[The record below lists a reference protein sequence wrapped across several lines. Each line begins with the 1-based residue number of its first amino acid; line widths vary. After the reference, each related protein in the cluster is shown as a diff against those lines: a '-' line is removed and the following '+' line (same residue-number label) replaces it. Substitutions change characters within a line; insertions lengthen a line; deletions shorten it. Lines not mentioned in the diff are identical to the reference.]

1 MAQSEELPL
10 YRDTFIM
17 LGMVI
22 EKVKDY
28 PRFYRY
34 TIGEKMVNIILDMLS
49 LIYRANS
56 SYNKLPIITHVDD
69 RYRMLVMLF
78 RLSVEQ
84 RVIPQNNYAKYAAQI
99 EKIGRQI
106 TGWKQYYEKMGASKV

>member
-1 MAQSEELPL
+1 MSQSNNLPI
-10 YRDTFIM
+10 YKDTFTM

-22 EKVKDY
+22 NRVKDY

-34 TIGEKMVNIILDMLS
+34 TIGEKMVNINLDMLS

-56 SYNKLPIITHVDD
+56 SYNKLPIITQLDD

-78 RLSVEQ
+78 RLSIEQ
-84 RVIPQNNYAKYAAQI
+84 RMIPQNNYANMQ
-99 EKIGRQI
+99 
-106 TGWKQYYEKMGASKV
+106 KVV